1 MLAEKRT
8 DTLLHEILWKTN
20 LDLANA
26 SLNHPF
32 VKGLA
37 DGSLDKEAFK
47 RYVAQ
52 DAFFLRAFRKA
63 YALAIA
69 KCDDLEKAKIFHKLM
84 GGVLEELNLH
94 NSYSAKLGIELD
106 NVVPLPACKAYTDFL
121 QRVAWQNDVAEIVAA
136 MAPCMILY
144 AFIGRELA
152 KKKYSEKYSDWI
164 KTYSSKEI
172 QELAREMENLVDAVC
187 DERKEV
193 FENYGYAMKLEYEFF
208 GEPMKI

>member
-1 MLAEKRT
+1 
-8 DTLLHEILWKTN
+8 
-20 LDLANA
+20 
-26 SLNHPF
+26 
-32 VKGLA
+32 
-37 DGSLDKEAFK
+37 
-47 RYVAQ
+47 
-52 DAFFLRAFRKA
+52 
-63 YALAIA
+63 
-69 KCDDLEKAKIFHKLM
+69 
-84 GGVLEELNLH
+84 
-94 NSYSAKLGIELD
+94 
-106 NVVPLPACKAYTDFL
+106 
-121 QRVAWQNDVAEIVAA
+121 

-193 FENYGYAMKLEYEFF
+193 FENYGYAMELEYEFF